1 MSGSGWDFVTKLTQ
15 ENSELNIENK
25 TYRQVSVRGEVE
37 GEPEVEVTN
46 YWELDV
52 GIWIG
57 EE

>member
-1 MSGSGWDFVTKLTQ
+1 MSGWDFVTKLTQ

-25 TYRQVSVRGEVE
+25 TYRQVSVRGRRWR

-46 YWELDV
+46 YWERDV

-57 EE
+57 ED